1 LRTRSALIVG
11 LLLLC
16 LSGCLWLPR
25 EPDAQP
31 VVTYEEAFE
40 NPASYAGTHTWA
52 TVDTAISRVWV
63 ADGALQITVHNED
76 HYQSSYPEAVETGDV
91 FRLDVGVCK
100 IAGPEESEFGVLFYR
115 DSNDDFLRFT
125 ITGNGMMRFRKR
137 QGGTWTDIV
146 PLTSCTAVSQ
156 GADCNQITVI
166 ADGSEFDFYVN
177 EQLVL
182 EASDAS
188 FQRGGIGVIAANPK
202 GSQDIHVGF
211 PIVVLTEL
219 E

>member
-1 LRTRSALIVG
+1 MRTRSVLIVG
-11 LLLLC
+11 LMLLC
-16 LSGCLWLPR
+16 LSGCVWLFP
-25 EPDAQP
+25 EPDVQP
-31 VVTYEEAFE
+31 VVTYEEAFD
-40 NPASYAGTHTWA
+40 NPASYAGTHAWA
-52 TVDTAISRVWV
+52 RVDATASRVWI
-63 ADGALQITVHNED
+63 ADGALQITVHD
-76 HYQSSYPEAVETGDV
+76 DDYFQSSYPEGVETGDV

-100 IAGPEESEFGVLFYR
+100 VAGPEESEFGVIFYR

-125 ITGNGMMRFRKR
+125 ITGDGMMRFRKR

-146 PLTSCTAVSQ
+146 PLTPCVAVNQ
-156 GADCNQITVI
+156 GTDCNQIAVI
-166 ADGSEFDFYVN
+166 ANVSEFDFYVN

-182 EASDAS
+182 EASDTS